1 MSDLSTLTPGTYV
14 IDASHTEV
22 GFVARHAMVT
32 KVRGYFRDLEGT
44 IAVAENLADS
54 TATATMKTASVDTG
68 SADRDGHL
76 KSADF
81 FDVENNPEITFV
93 STGVNNVSGNT
104 FDVTGDLTI
113 NGVTKPVTLAAEYD
127 GTAQDPFGNVRA
139 GFTASTTVEREDW
152 GLTWNASLETGGVLV
167 SKKITLNL
175 EISAIKAGAL
185 DTPAEP
191 GPVPLS
197 RPRLRASRLGRGRPR
212 TSATGAR
219 SG

>member
-1 MSDLSTLTPGTYV
+1 MTDLSTLAAGTYV
-14 IDASHTEV
+14 IDPSHTEV

-44 IAVAENLADS
+44 ITVADDLAAS
-54 TATATMKTASVDTG
+54 TAAATMKTASVDTG

-81 FDVENNPEITFV
+81 FDVDNNPEITFV
-93 STGVNNVSGNT
+93 STGVSNVSGTT
-104 FDVTGDLTI
+104 FELTGDLTLM
-113 NGVTKPVTLAAEYD
+113 GVTKPVTLEAEYD

-152 GLTWNASLETGGVLV
+152 GLSWNAALETGGVLV

-175 EISAIKAGAL
+175 EISAIKQA
-185 DTPAEP
+185 
-191 GPVPLS
+191 
-197 RPRLRASRLGRGRPR
+197 
-212 TSATGAR
+212 
-219 SG
+219 

>member
-1 MSDLSTLTPGTYV
+1 MTEQTTPAAGTYV
-14 IDASHTEV
+14 IDPSHTEV

-44 IAVAENLADS
+44 IEIAENFADS
-54 TATATMKTASVDTG
+54 KATATMKTASVDTG

-81 FDVENNPEITFV
+81 FDVETHPEITFV
-93 STGVNNVSGNT
+93 AKRVEGASGNG
-104 FDVTGDLTI
+104 FDLVGDLTI
-113 NGVTKPVTLAAEYD
+113 KGVTKEVALQTEYD

-152 GLTWNASLETGGVLV
+152 GLSWNAPLETGGVLV

-175 EISAIKAGAL
+175 EVSAIKQA
-185 DTPAEP
+185 
-191 GPVPLS
+191 
-197 RPRLRASRLGRGRPR
+197 
-212 TSATGAR
+212 
-219 SG
+219 

>member
-1 MSDLSTLTPGTYV
+1 MTDITTAAATALQDLAAGTYV
-14 IDASHTEV
+14 LDASHTEV

-44 IAVAENLADS
+44 ITIADDLAS
-54 TATATMKTASVDTG
+54 SSATATMKTASVDTG

-81 FDVENNPEITFV
+81 FDVENHPEITFA
-93 STGVNNVSGNT
+93 STGVSHVSGNS
-104 FDVTGDLTI
+104 FDLTGDLTI
-113 NGVTKPVTLAAEYD
+113 MGTTRPVTLTAEYD

-152 GLTWNASLETGGVLV
+152 NLSWNAALETGGVLV

-175 EISAIKAGAL
+175 EISAIKQA
-185 DTPAEP
+185 
-191 GPVPLS
+191 
-197 RPRLRASRLGRGRPR
+197 
-212 TSATGAR
+212 
-219 SG
+219 